1 MNVGDVVKH
10 RSEDGYG
17 TVVDTDGLRYHHCP
31 VVLVMWTDLRGTK
44 YEPVNELKVISAS
57 R

>member
-1 MNVGDVVKH
+1 MRVSDVVKH

-17 TVVDTDGLRYHHCP
+17 TVVDTDGMRYHHCP
-31 VVLVMWTDLRGTK
+31 VVLIMWTDLRGTK

>member
-1 MNVGDVVKH
+1 VKVGDVVKH

-17 TVVDTDGLRYHHCP
+17 TVIDTDGMRYNLSI
-31 VVLVMWTDLRGTK
+31 VLIMWTDLRGTK
-44 YEPVNELKVISAS
+44 YEPVNELKVISEG